1 MGQGRHVAAYRLLVG
16 AATLLAIVSLASA
29 QPPPPATPAPT
40 LPALEVPP
48 LPAAASSQVPLE
60 RALALKEAIAIA
72 LYAQPQVALARYSA
86 EAAHE
91 RVREAASGLYPTV
104 SISGQHTRTGPS
116 RGGGGVSA
124 VGGQFT
130 TGGYTTN
137 FSGRELIWD
146 FGKTPATVGQA
157 QNQAESARQALAQTR
172 QDTINQV
179 KQSYYTLLQNQ
190 ELLHVQQQ
198 NVDDQQAH
206 LDLARARY
214 QAGVA
219 PRSDVVTAEAA
230 VADAVLNLA
239 NAQNAV
245 AAARVNLDLALGV
258 DVRTPTRVEQTQE
271 VGPSL
276 PDPAQLVEEAFAN
289 RPAVRQSR
297 ADVEAA
303 DNALRVARRTNWPGF
318 FVNGSY
324 GLTGSTFP
332 PENSSWAY
340 GVSMTWP
347 LVDVGLTKGRIREA
361 EANLFAART
370 QLRQTEQTVSSQ
382 VVQAY
387 LNVQTARQKVTA
399 AGAEVAS
406 AEEQLRLATGRYET
420 GVAAYIEVTD
430 AETAAL
436 TARTNLVNAR
446 FGLSTSL
453 AALESAL
460 GAIEGE

>member
-1 MGQGRHVAAYRLLVG
+1 
-16 AATLLAIVSLASA
+16 
-29 QPPPPATPAPT
+29 
-40 LPALEVPP
+40 
-48 LPAAASSQVPLE
+48 
-60 RALALKEAIAIA
+60 
-72 LYAQPQVALARYSA
+72 
-86 EAAHE
+86 
-91 RVREAASGLYPTV
+91 
-104 SISGQHTRTGPS
+104 
-116 RGGGGVSA
+116 
-124 VGGQFT
+124 
-130 TGGYTTN
+130 
-137 FSGRELIWD
+137 
-146 FGKTPATVGQA
+146 
-157 QNQAESARQALAQTR
+157 
-172 QDTINQV
+172 
-179 KQSYYTLLQNQ
+179 
-190 ELLHVQQQ
+190 VQQQ

-230 VADAVLNLA
+230 VANAVLNLA

-245 AAARVNLDLALGV
+245 AAARVNLNLALGV

-303 DNALRVARRTNWPGF
+303 DSALRVARRTNWPGF

-361 EANLFAART
+361 EANLFATRT

-460 GAIEGE
+460 GAIEGVSMKA